1 MQCAWAGG
9 AARHPVR
16 VAACGWWRRMWE
28 RRGNRGSAWTAPA
41 AARADR
47 LRLRGRKSCALPIG
61 VQRNMHMTQ
70 AGGRLGE
77 GRQRRGGGL
86 AAKSSHHGQ
95 HHTAAARHGFGQD
108 EVVFGV
114 VQIGFGEQKVQTD
127 RARLAR
133 MDLRN
138 HMGMQGTS
146 PGPAA
151 DGGHAALI
159 GDDQHHLRCGGGCCC
174 MRSAIS
180 CNQRLARGSCWGP
193 DSHHVR
199 PSRHCQAQPFQRQG
213 AFHACSALEKKSRLR
228 LCINV
233 FNMKRMQKS

>member
-159 GDDQHHLRCGGGCCC
+159 GDDQHHLRCGGGVAACAAPYPATRDWRVAVAGGRTAT
-174 MRSAIS
+174 MSGPAGT
-180 CNQRLARGSCWGP
+180 ARH
-193 DSHHVR
+193 SHSSVR
-199 PSRHCQAQPFQRQG
+199 ERFMPAVPLKRRADC
-213 AFHACSALEKKSRLR
+213 ACVSTFL
-228 LCINV
+228 I
-233 FNMKRMQKS
+233 